1 MCGIKLEN
9 FLNFPSDPNI
19 NIYFSDIQFT
29 QPGVRPL
36 LSSVSLPLAD
46 QVAPGELLIGTV
58 TPPVPESYPQHWN
71 QLKTALK
78 SSDNL
83 LALQELDHIT
93 NKRPQWLQDISQ
105 HLYNGISSPNN
116 SVRSLAL
123 LLIVRW
129 LKHNPKAASE
139 ALPAVLSA
147 LDSENGDVVNSVLDR
162 LSDLVAVM
170 QEFAKVILVRV
181 FHLGTKSTLNTSN
194 NITKSLNLLSL
205 QYGC

>member
-1 MCGIKLEN
+1 MSI
-9 FLNFPSDPNI
+9 
-19 NIYFSDIQFT
+19 FSDIQFT

-46 QVAPGELLIGTV
+46 QVASGELLIGTV

-71 QLKTALK
+71 QLKAALE
-78 SSDNL
+78 SPDNL
-83 LALQELDHIT
+83 SALQDLDHIS
-93 NKRPQWLQDISQ
+93 NKRPQILEDVSQ
-105 HLYNGISSPNN
+105 HLYSGISSPYTNI
-116 SVRSLAL
+116 RSLAL

-147 LDSENGDVVNSVLDR
+147 LDSGNGDVVNSVLDR
-162 LSDLVAVM
+162 LADLVAVM
-170 QEFAKVILVRV
+170 QEYAKVILMRV
-181 FHLGTKSTLNTSN
+181 FQLGTKSTLNASS
-194 NITKSLNLLSL
+194 NITKTLNMLSL